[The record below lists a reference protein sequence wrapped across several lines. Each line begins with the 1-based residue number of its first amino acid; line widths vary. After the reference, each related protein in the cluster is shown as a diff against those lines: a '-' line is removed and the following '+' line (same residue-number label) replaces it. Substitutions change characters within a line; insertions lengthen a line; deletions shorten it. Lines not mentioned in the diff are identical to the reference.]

1 MRPRGAK
8 TTQTNAQGPGRP
20 RVHAE
25 SWAKITVVLF
35 DRQVHHLDRAA
46 TKARRQGH
54 KWVTR
59 ASLIR
64 GLIDG
69 IINSGL
75 DLSQHSSET
84 TLRDHL
90 AARLVRTTRS
100 L

>member
-1 MRPRGAK
+1 
-8 TTQTNAQGPGRP
+8 
-20 RVHAE
+20 VHAE
-25 SWAKITVVLF
+25 SWVKITVVLF

-46 TKARRQGH
+46 TRARRSGH
-54 KWVTR
+54 KSVSR

-69 IINSGL
+69 ILNSGL

-90 AARLVRTTRS
+90 VARLGRTPRS
-100 L
+100 V